1 MKVLVCDDHSL
12 FSEGFRFLLEQM
24 SPEAEVSL
32 VNDALEAQRAVGQ
45 AAYDLVFLDWN
56 LDRGPTR
63 GDAMRL
69 LREAA
74 PDVRI
79 VVLSGETRQAEV
91 VTALKLGADG
101 FLPKSMRSAELTG
114 AVASILA
121 GRVYMPDGV
130 APAMG
135 DAAAADATGDLAA
148 AFPELTPRQAEVLK
162 VVLRGSSDKAIA
174 RELGISPNTVKTHLK
189 TIYAELGVAGRGE
202 AVYIASVRGVRVL

>member
-148 AFPELTPRQAEVLK
+148 AFPELTPRQADVLK

>member
-24 SPEAEVSL
+24 SPEAQVTL
-32 VNDALEAQRAVGQ
+32 VNDAVEAAGEIGRAP
-45 AAYDLVFLDWN
+45 YDLVFLDWN

-91 VTALKLGADG
+91 LTALKLGADG

-121 GRVYMPDGV
+121 GRVYMPEGV
-130 APAMG
+130 APMAAQAPG
-135 DAAAADATGDLAA
+135 ADSDAQLAA
-148 AFPELTPRQAEVLK
+148 AFPELTPRQADVLK

-189 TIYAELGVAGRGE
+189 TIYAQLGVAGRGE
-202 AVYIASVRGVRVL
+202 AVYIASVRGVRIL